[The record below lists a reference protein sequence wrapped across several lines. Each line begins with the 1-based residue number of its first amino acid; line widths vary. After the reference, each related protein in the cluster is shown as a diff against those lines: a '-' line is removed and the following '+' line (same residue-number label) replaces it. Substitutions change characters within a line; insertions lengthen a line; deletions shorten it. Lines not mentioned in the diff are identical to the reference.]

1 MQENSDINREVLN
14 VVKNTHEKAK
24 HILSEHW
31 TSCTKPLHS
40 YYYENGMPCMKQSI
54 PLS

>member
-24 HILSEHW
+24 RIISEHW
-31 TSCTKPLHS
+31 TSCIKPHILIITKVGCLA
-40 YYYENGMPCMKQSI
+40 
-54 PLS
+54 